1 MDPEYSLQDLVRCHI
16 CESPGPSLHCD
27 ICDKHLCRD
36 CEEKHH
42 GVCWKYI
49 VGHKLKK
56 CQHYCTNISCNLDRI
71 FLSKIKDVLFSQIT
85 TGTLYRIKIQKNPWL
100 FFGTFS
106 LSSLHEIRSYSDIQ
120 WNLKQSKAHN

>member
-1 MDPEYSLQDLVRCHI
+1 M
-16 CESPGPSLHCD
+16 
-27 ICDKHLCRD
+27 
-36 CEEKHH
+36 
-42 GVCWKYI
+42 YI

-85 TGTLYRIKIQKNPWL
+85 TGTLTALAVASLQNKDTEKSL
-100 FFGTFS
+100 AFFGTFS

-120 WNLKQSKAHN
+120 WNLKQGKAHN